1 VQLTQPT
8 DQPTISIV
16 LHTKYVMSDSIQT
29 SARLSHRYKRWI
41 NGSQR
46 ET

>member
-29 SARLSHRYKRWI
+29 ARLSHRYKRWI